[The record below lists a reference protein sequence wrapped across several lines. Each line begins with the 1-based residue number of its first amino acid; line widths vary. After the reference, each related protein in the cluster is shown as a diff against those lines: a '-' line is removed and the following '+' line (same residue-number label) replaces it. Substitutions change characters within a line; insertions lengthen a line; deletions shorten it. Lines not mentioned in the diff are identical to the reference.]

1 MVTCTTKFGCICYHT
16 LGKIVMFCIIGNVNP
31 NFFQIYLVLLHPSK
45 WNEKHIIFQM
55 RGREPKGK
63 KWRNDFLL
71 YFANVK
77 FTFILHHDCVR
88 RLYITGK
95 DQIFAD
101 FSRNSI
107 LFFCESAW
115 LGWYAVM
122 ILLWSRLCPLPPPI
136 LMPLTDKGQCSKIRK
151 RPPGQ
156 KGVSR

>member
-1 MVTCTTKFGCICYHT
+1 MVTCTIKFGCICYHT

-31 NFFQIYLVLLHPSK
+31 NFFQIFLVLLHPSK

-77 FTFILHHDCVR
+77 FTFILHYDCVR

-107 LFFCESAW
+107 LFLWVCLTWMVCCYDF
-115 LGWYAVM
+115 VM
-122 ILLWSRLCPLPPPI
+122 VTTMPPTTPNSNA
-136 LMPLTDKGQCSKIRK
+136 TDWRGT
-151 RPPGQ
+151 
-156 KGVSR
+156 VL